1 MLLFLN
7 RYFLE
12 IEQFPKATHGINKEA
27 EKLSFLNKISGIDFR
42 ML

>member
-1 MLLFLN
+1 M

-12 IEQFPKATHGINKEA
+12 IEQFPKATHEINKET
-27 EKLSFLNKISGIDFR
+27 EKLSFLNKILGIDFR